1 MIRKKPN
8 LIKMTKE
15 KLGSKNIRKSN
26 RAHKPK
32 QYGDDFIGP
41 TAPKICEK
49 IDETSR
55 RDSIEITSSEEE
67 PGITSGA
74 LAKDDN
80 KHPTERLSTRGSPRR
95 RLLSPCPTT
104 SLDIIDTEDDVTLR
118 GPTIPEDQD
127 ESIFS
132 TPGPG
137 ASNTS
142 PMIHSIKT
150 PIHQTRELI
159 QRAWKT
165 RQLSQEQDSPV
176 PAESN
181 PLPRDVGQRFERF
194 LLGEDSQEENTGS
207 QSTDADLTSAT
218 TETLDPNQQS
228 GVSSTGSIFS
238 PLITCTPLSTL
249 VRMSAIPDDES
260 QNAERK
266 ITLLQQQLVKANE
279 DKAKIENDKNS
290 LESELQ
296 DAKIQCNLLIE
307 KHRKLTT
314 AQATRKKQ
322 AVKLTNSEDS
332 LRRLNVDLEEKYNE
346 LSEEK
351 KKLQKTVETLKARK
365 QMEKPSNEEK
375 LRRFS
380 ADLEEK
386 VNLLTEE
393 RKRLQETIESLKS
406 KQQTEIQISEKEL
419 HRHSNSLE
427 EKVNLLAD
435 EKSMLQGTVE
445 SLKSALEEMKELS
458 KDSAKKRR
466 ISIRAFRG
474 QNDPL
479 SNFYYVGYRRLQYKG
494 RGYSSSEEA
503 YQHTKALFHGA
514 KQLAK
519 DIMHEGNPVGIKDL
533 GKKIHESKAWSE
545 QKVDIMYEIL
555 TAKAACSVEFRLALK
570 EEDPQVTFVEAVYD
584 SFWGSGL
591 PYLETCSTSEGKWPG
606 TNMMGK
612 LLSKIR
618 GNLQSFPEPKHA
630 HTVPNREKP
639 QSPLA
644 AQPMSPG
651 PRQEPKHTHTVPNRE
666 RPQSSLAAQPMSP
679 GPRQEPKHAHTV
691 PNRERPQS
699 PLAAQPRSP
708 GPWQKKTPTVSHH
721 PRTTPAQARSKST
734 LLDTQTTKQRLQHAE
749 QVITETR
756 PTQKVDI
763 LVGDSTIRYIQL
775 PTEGKAEKYIMG
787 GSLIENLAE
796 RLPHIVAGAEVDKL
810 ILGIGANN
818 IPIDSTDE
826 MRQKY
831 CDLLFK
837 TKEIIPDTKV
847 YILGRHHRADHQS
860 LSSKTSKMNNILPE
874 ICASY
879 GVVFIPNQSD
889 PTKKGILS
897 RDGLH
902 PSRYGASLATNS
914 IAQYA
919 YHKSTLPSTHP
930 FLNTEPHRVGDRMNN
945 IRQHALRLPHSLP
958 GKKWVG
964 QSTRL

>member
-1 MIRKKPN
+1 MSTLECEKPN
-8 LIKMTKE
+8 FIKMTKE
-15 KLGSKNIRKSN
+15 KLRSKNIRKSK

-32 QYGDDFIGP
+32 QYGDDFIMDDP
-41 TAPKICEK
+41 TAPKACEK
-49 IDETSR
+49 MVETSR

-67 PGITSGA
+67 PIITSGGLPPLA
-74 LAKDDN
+74 SLAKNDN
-80 KHPTERLSTRGSPRR
+80 KRSSEKISSRGSPRR
-95 RLLSPCPTT
+95 RLISPSPTT
-104 SLDIIDTEDDVTLR
+104 SMDIIDTEDDVTLR
-118 GPTIPEDQD
+118 GSTMPEDQD

-142 PMIHSIKT
+142 PLLRPIKT
-150 PIHQTRELI
+150 PIHQTREFI

-165 RQLSQEQDSPV
+165 RQLSQEQDPPV
-176 PAESN
+176 LAESN
-181 PLPRDVGQRFERF
+181 PLPRDAEQRFERF
-194 LLGEDSQEENTGS
+194 LLGEDTQVDS
-207 QSTDADLTSAT
+207 
-218 TETLDPNQQS
+218 NQQS

-249 VRMSAIPDDES
+249 VRMSALPDDES
-260 QNAERK
+260 ENPEQK
-266 ITLLQQQLVKANE
+266 ITLLQQQLVKANK
-279 DKAKIENDKNS
+279 DKAKIEKDKNS

-307 KHRKLTT
+307 KQRKLTT

-332 LRRLNVDLEEKYNE
+332 LRRVNVELEEKYNQ

-351 KKLQKTVETLKARK
+351 RKLQKTVETLKARK
-365 QMEKPSNEEK
+365 QTEGPSNEEK

-380 ADLEEK
+380 DDLEEK

-393 RKRLQETIESLKS
+393 RKRLQETVESLES
-406 KQQTEIQISEKEL
+406 KQRMEKQINEKEL
-419 HRHSNSLE
+419 HRHSNNLE

-445 SLKSALEEMKELS
+445 SLKSALEEMKALN
-458 KDSAKKRR
+458 KDSVKKMRT
-466 ISIRAFRG
+466 SIRAFRG

-479 SNFYYVGYRRLQYKG
+479 SNFYYVGYQQLQYKG
-494 RGYSSSEEA
+494 RGYASSEQA

-533 GKKIHESKAWSE
+533 GRKIHESKAWSE

-591 PYLETCSTSEGKWPG
+591 PYLETCSTSAGKWPG
-606 TNMMGK
+606 ANMMGK

-618 GNLQSFPEPKHA
+618 GNLQSIPEPKHA
-630 HTVPNREKP
+630 HTVPSREKP

-644 AQPMSPG
+644 AQSMSPG
-651 PRQEPKHTHTVPNRE
+651 PRQESKHTHTVPNRE
-666 RPQSSLAAQPMSP
+666 RPQSPLAAQPMSL

-699 PLAAQPRSP
+699 PIAAQPRSP
-708 GPWQKKTPTVSHH
+708 GPWQKKTPTASHH

-734 LLDTQTTKQRLQHAE
+734 LSDTQTTTQRLQRAE

-775 PTEGKAEKYIMG
+775 STEVKAEKYIMG

-847 YILGRHHRADHQS
+847 YILGLHHRADHQS

-902 PSRYGASLATNS
+902 PSRYGARLATNS

-930 FLNTEPHRVGDRMNN
+930 FLHTEPHRVGDRLNN

>member
-1 MIRKKPN
+1 
-8 LIKMTKE
+8 
-15 KLGSKNIRKSN
+15 
-26 RAHKPK
+26 
-32 QYGDDFIGP
+32 
-41 TAPKICEK
+41 
-49 IDETSR
+49 
-55 RDSIEITSSEEE
+55 
-67 PGITSGA
+67 
-74 LAKDDN
+74 
-80 KHPTERLSTRGSPRR
+80 
-95 RLLSPCPTT
+95 
-104 SLDIIDTEDDVTLR
+104 
-118 GPTIPEDQD
+118 
-127 ESIFS
+127 
-132 TPGPG
+132 
-137 ASNTS
+137 
-142 PMIHSIKT
+142 
-150 PIHQTRELI
+150 
-159 QRAWKT
+159 
-165 RQLSQEQDSPV
+165 
-176 PAESN
+176 
-181 PLPRDVGQRFERF
+181 
-194 LLGEDSQEENTGS
+194 
-207 QSTDADLTSAT
+207 
-218 TETLDPNQQS
+218 
-228 GVSSTGSIFS
+228 
-238 PLITCTPLSTL
+238 
-249 VRMSAIPDDES
+249 
-260 QNAERK
+260 
-266 ITLLQQQLVKANE
+266 
-279 DKAKIENDKNS
+279 
-290 LESELQ
+290 
-296 DAKIQCNLLIE
+296 
-307 KHRKLTT
+307 
-314 AQATRKKQ
+314 
-322 AVKLTNSEDS
+322 
-332 LRRLNVDLEEKYNE
+332 
-346 LSEEK
+346 
-351 KKLQKTVETLKARK
+351 
-365 QMEKPSNEEK
+365 MEK
-375 LRRFS
+375 
-380 ADLEEK
+380 
-386 VNLLTEE
+386 
-393 RKRLQETIESLKS
+393 
-406 KQQTEIQISEKEL
+406 QINEKEL
-419 HRHSNSLE
+419 HRHSNNLE

-445 SLKSALEEMKELS
+445 SLKSALEEMKALN
-458 KDSAKKRR
+458 KDSVKNRR
-466 ISIRAFRG
+466 MSIRAFRG

-479 SNFYYVGYRRLQYKG
+479 SNFYYVGYQQLQYKG
-494 RGYSSSEEA
+494 RGYSSSEQA

-533 GKKIHESKAWSE
+533 GRKIHESKAWSE

-555 TAKAACSVEFRLALK
+555 NAKAACSVEFRLALK

-591 PYLETCSTSEGKWPG
+591 PYLETCSTSAGKWPG
-606 TNMMGK
+606 ANMMGK
-612 LLSKIR
+612 SLSKIR
-618 GNLQSFPEPKHA
+618 GNLQSIPEPKHA
-630 HTVPNREKP
+630 HAVPNREKP

-644 AQPMSPG
+644 AQAMSPG

-666 RPQSSLAAQPMSP
+666 RPQSPLAAQAMSPGPRQVPKHTHTVPNRERPQSPLAAQAMSP
-679 GPRQEPKHAHTV
+679 GPRQEPKHTHTV
-691 PNRERPQS
+691 PNWERPQS

-708 GPWQKKTPTVSHH
+708 GPWHKKTPTAFHH
-721 PRTTPAQARSKST
+721 PRTTTAQARSKST
-734 LLDTQTTKQRLQHAE
+734 LSDTQTTTERLQHAE

-847 YILGRHHRADHQS
+847 YILGLHQRADHQS
-860 LSSKTSKMNNILPE
+860 LSSKTSNMNNILPE

-902 PSRYGASLATNS
+902 PSRYGARLATNS

-945 IRQHALRLPHSLP
+945 ARQHALRLPHSLP